1 MSHEKVKNN
10 SLLCFDDRCN
20 TFSAFKETYDTSAP
34 KPVLESY
41 SRTSF
46 GTKFDTA
53 DACWIASMQATM
65 TNFAIPATPT
75 APFDQSY
82 FAAPAD
88 PRSAT
93 CATGVCPSELDW
105 ESKDPNYTVRSPY
118 IEEPPGAH
126 EGAFLAGVIIASIV
140 VLVVA
145 FYLFYKNRM
154 AAREK
159 CLKEIF
165 ASSIATFCGVS
176 KTSNLSSTELSAMFQ
191 KVDTDN
197 SGLIDKSE
205 FRGLISSSGISKF
218 SDADFELL
226 YKSVD
231 TDGSGEVDFLE
242 FCSFYASIPDS
253 EEEAFA
259 EA

>member
-1 MSHEKVKNN
+1 MKKSKNN

-20 TFSAFKETYDTSAP
+20 TFSAFKETYDTSSP

-46 GTKFDTA
+46 GTKFDTT
-53 DACWIASMQATM
+53 DAWIASMQATM
-65 TNFAIPATPT
+65 TDFAIPATPT

-82 FAAPAD
+82 FAAPED

-105 ESKDPNYTVRSPY
+105 ESKDPNYTVSPH
-118 IEEPPGAH
+118 IEPPGAH
-126 EGAFLAGVIIASIV
+126 EGAFLAGVIIAAIV

-145 FYLFYKNRM
+145 FYLFYMNRM

-159 CLKEIF
+159 RLKEIF

-176 KTSNLSSTELSAMFQ
+176 KTSN
-191 KVDTDN
+191 
-197 SGLIDKSE
+197 
-205 FRGLISSSGISKF
+205 
-218 SDADFELL
+218 
-226 YKSVD
+226 
-231 TDGSGEVDFLE
+231 
-242 FCSFYASIPDS
+242 
-253 EEEAFA
+253 
-259 EA
+259 